1 MSGRREFMMEKEN
14 TFIGKDDL
22 IHCSVCKEPKQAWL
36 PENDLL
42 GVRLRYRQCACERDA
57 NAIEKAEQEEKERRV
72 QIAKNRQ
79 NCFDEATMKNKTFI
93 LRVLDFICT
102 ILFLVILL
110 IAIVKK

>member
-1 MSGRREFMMEKEN
+1 MMEKEN

-79 NCFDEATMKNKTFI
+79 NCFDEATMKNKTLQI
-93 LRVLDFICT
+93 QKR
-102 ILFLVILL
+102 
-110 IAIVKK
+110 

>member
-1 MSGRREFMMEKEN
+1 MMEKEN

-57 NAIEKAEQEEKERRV
+57 NAIERPNKKRKNAEYKSL
-72 QIAKNRQ
+72 
-79 NCFDEATMKNKTFI
+79 KTDGI
-93 LRVLDFICT
+93 VLMR
-102 ILFLVILL
+102 LQ
-110 IAIVKK
+110 

>member
-42 GVRLRYRQCACERDA
+42 DQ
-57 NAIEKAEQEEKERRV
+57 
-72 QIAKNRQ
+72 
-79 NCFDEATMKNKTFI
+79 
-93 LRVLDFICT
+93 
-102 ILFLVILL
+102 LVI
-110 IAIVKK
+110 VNT

>member
-42 GVRLRYRQCACERDA
+42 GVRLRYRQKGMQMRLKRPNKKRK
-57 NAIEKAEQEEKERRV
+57 NAEYKSL
-72 QIAKNRQ
+72 
-79 NCFDEATMKNKTFI
+79 KTDRI
-93 LRVLDFICT
+93 VLMR
-102 ILFLVILL
+102 LQ
-110 IAIVKK
+110 